1 VTTKQTATDMG
12 DATAD
17 SQMSSSDVTLDGNL
31 QIAHASMSLPVS
43 VAADYEIL
51 DQLGA
56 GGMGVVYL
64 ARDRARDQLVA
75 LKTLHRLEP
84 AALLRLKNEF
94 RRVADITHPNLV
106 GLYELRSSD
115 DHWYFTMEYLE
126 GRSLHELLAERR
138 GAQAGPTLDD
148 GPTTTIGPHARLTM
162 DPSHGDPSRVDPTVT
177 LDSLVRTPLH
187 AVEVERERAVED
199 DELLAS
205 QARGPLLDQAE
216 LQVFGDLLR
225 GVRALHRVGM
235 LHCDIKPA
243 NVMITEGRA
252 RLLDFGLVIPR
263 VGGETGLSGTP
274 AYMAPE
280 QVAGAAPSEA
290 SDWYAIGTMLF
301 EALSGRRPFTGS
313 VVEILSEKVEADA
326 PALPAFVHA
335 QFPELAALTARL
347 LARDPEQRPAAA
359 ELFAAFGI
367 DESERDS
374 SLRGH
379 DLVGRTRHLDA
390 LHAALASCDGHRP
403 VVVEVHGRSGT
414 GKSVLVDRFLDEAG
428 RRPDTVV
435 LRGSCYERESV
446 PYKAF
451 DSLVDSLTEY
461 LRHLPEVQVRAVLP
475 EHVDDLV
482 RVFPVLARVKA
493 LQGLVQAGGGAGRQ
507 RDQQELRRRAFRALK
522 QLLAALSSNTRLVL
536 AIDDVQ
542 WGDRDSGQMLRE
554 ILSPPGAPWLFLLL
568 SYRTEQAEGSAFLA
582 EVRAALSS
590 AEDIDARTLAVE
602 PLDAEQARQL
612 AASLLEVDESDPR
625 VARIAAES
633 QGIPFFVE
641 ELSRYFAAGGD
652 LDVTLGQ
659 VVRRRAE
666 VLPADARELLAA
678 VAVAGRPIAQRI
690 AAGVAGLTSNRF
702 GTFNLLRSNHLVRT
716 HGPNDVDGVEAY
728 HDRIREGVVASLD
741 DATRADVHRRLALE
755 LERAEVDE
763 PEHLAMHWFAAG
775 ELDRA
780 GRHAIAAG
788 DRAARALAFDTAVG
802 LYARAAECLPNEP
815 GLAIKRADALVNA
828 GRLGDAAELY
838 LSAAQAAAT
847 PVETQRLR
855 RRAAEQFLLSGRID
869 AGMAILRP
877 LLAEFGIRYP
887 SSPKAALFGIIFRSI
902 RLGIRGFEFVSRP
915 ESEIAAEGL
924 DRIDVCWAAG
934 RGLGSVDIMRGAY
947 YLTRATALA
956 LELGEPRRASR
967 GLAQLG
973 LSSVSRG
980 GEKDVRQGRAHIARA
995 TAIGEQLDDPLLIG
1009 FAKINAGT
1017 GSMTLG
1023 EWRDAWEQ
1031 LHEGGTM
1038 LENRCTGVAWELSFA
1053 HAVSGCVLRNLGWM
1067 RELAVSGP
1075 RWLQTAEQLGDKYG
1089 AVWARIHLSG
1099 CELVGGDW
1107 KAAHAL
1113 LTESVESWTSQIF
1126 TPQHLF
1132 AEVLISETERYRGDH
1147 RAALDRIDRMWDTAE
1162 RSFAMGW
1169 QLNRVL
1175 SHHARACAQLG
1186 LAAQSKAGAGAWL
1199 AGAEQQAR
1207 KLDKQRRHYA
1217 HAAAALVRGSAANI
1231 AGDTNTAIEH
1241 FQTAQGFYE
1250 QAEMS
1255 LMLACARRS
1264 RGRLLGGDQGRELVE
1279 QAESTLRR
1287 EGVAD
1292 IPRWTAIYCPGI
1304 DRDAGA

>member
-1 VTTKQTATDMG
+1 VTTKQTATDAG
-12 DATAD
+12 DDTAA
-17 SQMSSSDVTLDGNL
+17 SQVSDASITLDSKL
-31 QIAHASMSLPVS
+31 QFADASMSLPVS
-43 VAADYEIL
+43 VAGDYEIL
-51 DQLGA
+51 EKLGA

-64 ARDRARDQLVA
+64 ARDRNRDQLVA

-115 DHWYFTMEYLE
+115 EHWYFTMEYVE
-126 GRSLHELLAERR
+126 GRSLQSLLAERR
-138 GAQAGPTLDD
+138 ATLATPTLGE
-148 GPTTTIGPHARLTM
+148 GPTTTTIG
-162 DPSHGDPSRVDPTVT
+162 TVT
-177 LDSLVRTPLH
+177 KSKLDRGHDDVTATLDTPTRPGAGKFLDDD
-187 AVEVERERAVED
+187 VEP
-199 DELLAS
+199 S
-205 QARGPLLDQAE
+205 GPGARGPLLDRDE
-216 LQVFGDLLR
+216 LKLFGDLLR

-243 NVMITEGRA
+243 NVMITDGRA

-263 VGGETGLSGTP
+263 VGGEAGMSGTP

-280 QVAGAAPSEA
+280 QVAGQAPSEA
-290 SDWYAIGTMLF
+290 SDWYALGTMLY
-301 EALSGRRPFTGS
+301 EVLSGRRPFGGS
-313 VVEILSEKVEADA
+313 VVQILASKVEADA
-326 PALPAFVHA
+326 PALPDFVHA
-335 QFPELAALTARL
+335 QHPELAALTTRL
-347 LARDPEQRPAAA
+347 LARDPAARPGAG

-367 DESERDS
+367 DEGERAS

-379 DLVGRTRHLDA
+379 DLVGRARHLDA
-390 LHAALASCDGHRP
+390 LNAALASCDGNRP

-461 LRHLPEVQVRAVLP
+461 LRRLPDGQVRAILP

-493 LQGLVQAGGGAGRQ
+493 LQGLGGGAPGRQ

-522 QLLAALSSNTRLVL
+522 QLLAALSSQTTLVL

-582 EVRAALSS
+582 EYRAAALG
-590 AEDIDARTLAVE
+590 ADAVDARTLAVE

-612 AASLLEVDESDPR
+612 AASLLDVGADDPR

-641 ELSRYFAAGGD
+641 ELARWFASGGD
-652 LDVTLGQ
+652 LDVSLEH

-666 VLPADARELLAA
+666 ALPADARELLVA

-690 AAGVAGLTSNRF
+690 AAGAAGLSGNRF

-716 HGPNDVDGVEAY
+716 HGPNDVDDVEAY

-741 DATRADVHRRLALE
+741 DARRADVHRRLAVE

-763 PEHLAMHWFAAG
+763 PEQLFGHWFAAG
-775 ELDRA
+775 QRDKA
-780 GRHAIAAG
+780 GRYAIAAG
-788 DRAARALAFDTAVG
+788 DRAAAALAFDAAVRH
-802 LYARAAECLPNEP
+802 YARAAECLPDEP
-815 GLAIKRADALVNA
+815 GLPIKRADALVNA

-838 LSAAQAAAT
+838 LRAAEAAAT

-855 RRAAEQFLLSGRID
+855 RRAAEQFLLSGRIE

-902 RLGIRGFEFVSRP
+902 ALSMRGFEFESRS
-915 ESEIAAEGL
+915 ESQIAAAEL
-924 DRIDVCWAAG
+924 DRVDLCWAAG

-973 LSSVSRG
+973 LASVSRG
-980 GEKDVRQGRAHIARA
+980 GDKEVRQGRAHIERA
-995 TAIGEQLDDPLLIG
+995 LEIGNRLEDPLLIG
-1009 FAKINAGT
+1009 FAKINDGT

-1023 EWRDAWEQ
+1023 EWRDAWDK
-1031 LHEGGTM
+1031 LHEGVTI
-1038 LENRCTGVAWELSFA
+1038 LESRCTGVAWELSFA
-1053 HAVSGCVLRNLGWM
+1053 HAVSGNVIRSLGWL
-1067 RELAVSGP
+1067 RELAVSGKH
-1075 RWLQTAEQLGDKYG
+1075 WLQTAEQLGDKYG
-1089 AVWARIHLSG
+1089 AVWARIQLSA
-1099 CELVGGDW
+1099 LDLAVGDW
-1107 KAAHAL
+1107 KAAHTL
-1113 LTESVESWTSQIF
+1113 LTESVESWTPQIF
-1126 TPQHLF
+1126 TPQHLL
-1132 AEVLISETERYRGDH
+1132 AEVLTSETERYRGDH
-1147 RAALDRIDRMWDTAE
+1147 KAALDRIDRMWDTAE

-1169 QLNRVL
+1169 QLNRVI

-1186 LAAQSKAGAGAWL
+1186 LARKSKAGPRAWL
-1199 AGAEQQAR
+1199 AAAEKEAR

-1217 HAAAALVRGSAANI
+1217 HAAAALVRGSAANL
-1231 AGDTNTAIEH
+1231 AGDTNTAVEQ

-1264 RGRLLGGDQGRELVE
+1264 RGRLLGGDQGRALVE
-1279 QAESTLRR
+1279 QAEATLRR
-1287 EGVAD
+1287 EGIVD

-1304 DRDAGA
+1304 DRDLDG